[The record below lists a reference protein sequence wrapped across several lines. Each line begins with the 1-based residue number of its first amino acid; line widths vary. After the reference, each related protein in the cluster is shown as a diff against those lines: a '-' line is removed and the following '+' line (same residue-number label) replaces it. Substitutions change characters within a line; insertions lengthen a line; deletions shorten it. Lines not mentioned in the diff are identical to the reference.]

1 MAYAGE
7 FFVERYGRKMAERA
21 PAFRDALEAGL
32 PLGLGSD
39 ATHFTEFTLRLRF

>member
-7 FFVERYGRKMAERA
+7 FFVERYGRKTAERA

-39 ATHFTEFTLRLRF
+39 ATRFT